1 MVRQALKA
9 LAVVN
14 KDRINHPAFNK
25 HEFKE
30 VAAEQPA
37 ALLRYKSEPA
47 SLSRRNT
54 AGDDDNSSSGYR
66 IPTELSHAARVLAE
80 STPQEPK
87 GNHSQVAEAARKK
100 HSKGGSAD
108 TNTPKPRKTPEG
120 LLSKF
125 AESPKEKRASG
136 YWMIDDQKHPGKSP
150 YATPDYKVW
159 RNVKDFGAKGDGKT
173 DDTAAINKAI
183 ADGMRCGET
192 CHSSTTT
199 PAVVYFPP
207 GTYLVS
213 SSIIQYYNTQ
223 FLGDPINVPTI
234 LAASSFVGLG
244 VFTSNKYV
252 ADDVGWYLNTAN
264 FLRSIRNFKIDIRL
278 TDPGAYVCGIHWQ
291 VAQASSLENIEFYM
305 QYNSDVPGNTQQ
317 GIYMENGSGGFLADL
332 TFVGGN
338 FGAYFGN
345 QQFTTSHLVFVNC
358 KTAVQVHWDWAWT
371 MQDFVIESC
380 ESGLV
385 VTGGS
390 GGPSSKG
397 QNVGSLVLADSII
410 ANTQNGIVTSLHAE
424 NATSLLVQNV
434 GFFNVKTA
442 ISDSAKNR
450 VLLGGGDEVHLD
462 SWGFGKITDAKGI
475 SKHSIRQDEAKPLH
489 QKAAQVLQRPN
500 NMVMNVKALGAKGDG
515 KTDDTAV
522 LNSILDGAAN
532 TSSIVYFPYGVYII
546 KDTLRVPMG
555 SRIIGQAWSQI
566 MATGSRF
573 EDERNPHI
581 AVQVGRPGDA
591 PGIIEIQDMLFTVS
605 GPTAGAILVQW
616 NAQEATKGSVGMWDS
631 HFRVGG
637 AAGSNLQTPDC
648 AKSTGSV
655 DPKCKAASMLLHL
668 TSGST
673 AYLENVWA
681 WVADHDIDDPE
692 QTQISVYAARGILIE
707 SQRAWLW
714 ATSSEHSTLYQYQLT
729 GAKNILMGMIQT
741 ESPYYQPVP
750 RAPSPFRIGHFPD
763 DPSFQDCKTDRV
775 GCYSSW
781 ALRIVDSSAIYV
793 LGAGLYSWFSN
804 YDKKCVDKGN
814 CQDRAVEVQQS
825 DGLWIYNLCT
835 KGTLEMVSPYNG
847 SATLAKDNINGYLS
861 SILAWLEGA
870 SEVSGPRPVLGF
882 QLYTGDGLRN
892 VDVPDACKKALSSK
906 IICDQYIT
914 RFQEPSYRG
923 SPDNEALTESICGK
937 TCGKSLADWF
947 NGVEAWCHGY
957 NISRQLPTTRG
968 GRMWAGVNET
978 CVKDSKT
985 GEYCNDI
992 IDKFTEVDSID
1003 EMPRSEVCSE
1013 CYIKK
1018 LAMMQ
1023 SSSYSA
1029 YDEWF
1034 QDDLKLV
1041 YKTCGKQ
1048 GPTDIPPSL
1057 DPVPEDEPSTFCVSG
1072 NIYRTSKG
1080 ESTCEKVALKNNLS
1094 PAALYNLNSA
1104 IHDCGSIPAGTELC
1118 LPLACARLVKYSQKS
1133 NCTAIEKN
1141 EGLSPGSLRRFNPWI
1156 NRECSNLNSGG
1167 NSFGWILCAEPQDGE
1182 MPQFG
1187 AGDDTV
1193 TPHPSSD
1200 YTAFPVNPP
1209 NNATAAQDT
1218 TTQCGRWHVTE
1229 EGDTCA
1235 SICMSTGIH
1244 ISLLLAANPSL
1255 GKEFLECSAKLVV
1268 ERAYCTGP
1276 TYDWVK

>member
-1 MVRQALKA
+1 MLCPMALPPRLGLVVILLALLGLAAATSSSNANSPRSSSAPETVQDAKSMVHQALKA

-30 VAAEQPA
+30 VTAEQPA

-47 SLSRRNT
+47 SLSLRNT

-100 HSKGGSAD
+100 HSKEGSTD

-125 AESPKEKRASG
+125 ADSPKEKRASG
-136 YWMIDDQKHPGKSP
+136 YWMIDDQKHPGESP
-150 YATPDYKVW
+150 YATPDYK
-159 RNVKDFGAKGDGKT
+159 
-173 DDTAAINKAI
+173 
-183 ADGMRCGET
+183 
-192 CHSSTTT
+192 
-199 PAVVYFPP
+199 
-207 GTYLVS
+207 
-213 SSIIQYYNTQ
+213 YYNTQ

-278 TDPGAYVCGIHWQ
+278 TDPGAYVYGIHWQ
-291 VAQASSLENIEFYM
+291 
-305 QYNSDVPGNTQQ
+305 
-317 GIYMENGSGGFLADL
+317 
-332 TFVGGN
+332 
-338 FGAYFGN
+338 
-345 QQFTTSHLVFVNC
+345 
-358 KTAVQVHWDWAWT
+358 
-371 MQDFVIESC
+371 DFIIESC
-380 ESGLV
+380 ESGMV

-390 GGPSSKG
+390 GGPNSKG
-397 QNVGSLVLADSII
+397 QTVGSLVLADSII
-410 ANTQNGIVTSLHAE
+410 ANTQNGIVTLLHAE
-424 NATSLLVQNV
+424 NVTSLLVQNV

-442 ISDSAKNR
+442 ISDSAENR

-475 SKHSIRQDEAKPLH
+475 SKFVNGERVPAMNRTEELLGIAYDKMKPNLFTRRRP
-489 QKAAQVLQRPN
+489 KYYNVPN
-500 NMVMNVKALGAKGDG
+500 NKVMNVKALGAKGDG

-532 TSSIVYFPYGVYII
+532 ISSIVYFPYGVYII
-546 KDTLRVPMG
+546 KDILCVPMG

-573 EDERNPHI
+573 EDERNLHI
-581 AVQVGRPGDA
+581 A
-591 PGIIEIQDMLFTVS
+591 
-605 GPTAGAILVQW
+605 VQW
-616 NAQEATKGSVGMWDS
+616 NAQEAIKGSVGMWNS

-681 WVADHDIDDPE
+681 WVADHDIDDPK

-763 DPSFQDCKTDRV
+763 DPCFQDCKTDRV

-781 ALRIVDSSAIYV
+781 ALRIIDSSAIYV
-793 LGAGLYSWFSN
+793 LGAGLYSWFSD
-804 YDKKCVDKGN
+804 YDQKCVEKGN

-847 SATLAKDNINGYLS
+847 NATLAKDNINGYRS

-870 SEVSGPRPVLGF
+870 SEVSGPRPVPGF

-937 TCGKSLADWF
+937 SCGKSLADWF

-992 IDKFTEVDSID
+992 IDKFTEVDRID
-1003 EMPRSEVCSE
+1003 EMPYSEVCSE

-1023 SSSYSA
+1023 SGSYSA

-1057 DPVPEDEPSTFCVSG
+1057 DPVPEDESSTFCISD

-1167 NSFGWILCAEPQDGE
+1167 NSFCWILCAEPQDGE
-1182 MPQFG
+1182 IPQFG

-1193 TPHPSSD
+1193 TPHPSTD

-1255 GKEFLECSAKLVV
+1255 GKQFSECSAKLVV

-1276 TYDWVK
+1276 TYDWGK

>member
-1 MVRQALKA
+1 MLCPMALPPRLGLVVILLALLGLAAATSSSNADSPHSSSAPEIVQDAKSTVHQTLKA

-14 KDRINHPAFNK
+14 KDRINYLAFNK

-30 VAAEQPA
+30 VTAEQPA

-54 AGDDDNSSSGYR
+54 AGDDDNSSLGYR
-66 IPTELSHAARVLAE
+66 IPTELSHAA
-80 STPQEPK
+80 P
-87 GNHSQVAEAARKK
+87 AEAARKK
-100 HSKGGSAD
+100 HSEEGSAD
-108 TNTPKPRKTPEG
+108 TDTPKPRKTPEG

-125 AESPKEKRASG
+125 ADSPKEKRASG
-136 YWMIDDQKHPGKSP
+136 YWIIDDQKHPGKSP

-159 RNVKDFGAKGDGKT
+159 RNFKDFGVKGDGKT
-173 DDTAAINKAI
+173 DDPAAINKAI

-192 CHSSTTT
+192 CHSSITTL
-199 PAVVYFPP
+199 AVVYFPP
-207 GTYLVS
+207 GMYL
-213 SSIIQYYNTQ
+213 
-223 FLGDPINVPTI
+223 PINVPTI

-244 VFTSNKYV
+244 VFTSNKHV
-252 ADDVGWYLNTAN
+252 ADDVGI
-264 FLRSIRNFKIDIRL
+264 S
-278 TDPGAYVCGIHWQ
+278 
-291 VAQASSLENIEFYM
+291 
-305 QYNSDVPGNTQQ
+305 TQP
-317 GIYMENGSGGFLADL
+317 
-332 TFVGGN
+332 
-338 FGAYFGN
+338 
-345 QQFTTSHLVFVNC
+345 TSYG
-358 KTAVQVHWDWAWT
+358 T
-371 MQDFVIESC
+371 MQDFIIESC

-390 GGPSSKG
+390 GGPNSKG
-397 QNVGSLVLADSII
+397 QIVDSLIIADSII

-434 GFFNVKTA
+434 GFFNIKTA

-450 VLLGGGDEVHLD
+450 VLFRGGDEVHLD
-462 SWGFGKITDAKGI
+462 SWGFSKITDAKGI
-475 SKHSIRQDEAKPLH
+475 SKFVNGERIPAMNRTEELLGTAYDKM
-489 QKAAQVLQRPN
+489 RPN
-500 NMVMNVKALGAKGDG
+500 LFTRRRPKYYNVPNNKVMNVKALGAKGDG
-515 KTDDTAV
+515 KTDDTAI

-532 TSSIVYFPYGVYII
+532 TFSIVYFPYG
-546 KDTLRVPMG
+546 
-555 SRIIGQAWSQI
+555 I

-616 NAQEATKGSVGMWDS
+616 NAQEATKGSMGIW
-631 HFRVGG
+631 
-637 AAGSNLQTPDC
+637 DC
-648 AKSTGSV
+648 AKSTGSI

-673 AYLENVWA
+673 AYLEKVWA
-681 WVADHDIDDPE
+681 WAADHNIDDPKH
-692 QTQISVYAARGILIE
+692 TQIL
-707 SQRAWLW
+707 
-714 ATSSEHSTLYQYQLT
+714 
-729 GAKNILMGMIQT
+729 
-741 ESPYYQPVP
+741 
-750 RAPSPFRIGHFPD
+750 
-763 DPSFQDCKTDRV
+763 
-775 GCYSSW
+775 
-781 ALRIVDSSAIYV
+781 
-793 LGAGLYSWFSN
+793 
-804 YDKKCVDKGN
+804 
-814 CQDRAVEVQQS
+814 EVQQS

-847 SATLAKDNINGYLS
+847 NATLAKDNINGYLS

-870 SEVSGPRPVLGF
+870 NR
-882 QLYTGDGLRN
+882 LRN
-892 VDVPDACKKALSSK
+892 VDVPDAWKKALSSK
-906 IICDQYIT
+906 IICNQYIT

-937 TCGKSLADWF
+937 SCGKCLADWF

-957 NISRQLPTTRG
+957 NISRQLPTARG
-968 GRMWAGVNET
+968 GRMWARVNET
-978 CVKDSKT
+978 CVKDNKT

-992 IDKFTEVDSID
+992 IDKFTEVDRID
-1003 EMPRSEVCSE
+1003 EMPCSEVCSE

-1023 SSSYSA
+1023 SSLYLA
-1029 YDEWF
+1029 YDEWY

-1041 YKTCGKQ
+1041 YKTCVKQ

-1057 DPVPEDEPSTFCVSG
+1057 DPVPEDEPSTFCISD
-1072 NIYRTSKG
+1072 NFYRTSKG
-1080 ESTCEKVALKNNLS
+1080 KSTCDKVALKNNLS
-1094 PAALYNLNSA
+1094 PALYNLNLA
-1104 IHDCGSIPAGTELC
+1104 IHNCGSIPAGTELC

-1209 NNATAAQDT
+1209 NNATAAPDT
-1218 TTQCGRWHVTE
+1218 TAQCGRWHVTE
-1229 EGDTCA
+1229 EGDTYA